1 MRATIAA
8 AAGAAAAVIIMTL
21 TSQTQPTPTVETQ
34 VIERTVVLMSE
45 DLDKQLNDE
54 CVAIVVRMSG
64 DPEPGVRRLIE
75 RHYEGDACHAAQK
88 ALNGDW

>member
-8 AAGAAAAVIIMTL
+8 AAGATAAVLVMTL
-21 TSQTQPTPTVETQ
+21 TSTNQSTPAPEVQ

-64 DPEPGVRRLIE
+64 DPEPGVRSLID
-75 RHYEGDACHAAQK
+75 RHYDGQACDAAHE
-88 ALNGDW
+88 ALRGNW